1 MNQWTI
7 EVGESDFEVE
17 VLERSH
23 QDPVM
28 VDFWAPWCG
37 PCRVLGPV
45 LERLAEE
52 QKGAFILAKVNVD
65 ENQGLASLFRIQGIP
80 AVKIFKGGEIADEFT
95 GALPE
100 DAVREVLS
108 RVLPSDA
115 DNRVL
120 DAKRLEEHGKQD
132 EAKTIYREVL
142 DKVPSHAGALLAMGQ
157 LFMGSD
163 DREAVNFLERVPLG
177 TLERK
182 QADQLIAREKLREG
196 IEEDEST
203 LRATLKKNPNNL
215 EARFK
220 LGSVL
225 ATFERYEAA
234 LNEFLTVMKQQ
245 KDFQDGDARK
255 AMLQIFEVL
264 GHQHELTDRYRSE
277 LAKVLYS

>member
-1 MNQWTI
+1 MNQWTL
-7 EVGESDFEVE
+7 EVGETDFEME

-23 QDPVM
+23 RAPVM

-65 ENQGLASLFRIQGIP
+65 ENQGLASLYRIQGIP
-80 AVKIFKGGEIADEFT
+80 AVKIFKDGKIADEFT

-108 RVLPSDA
+108 RVLPSKA

-120 DAKRLEEHGKQD
+120 EARALEDQGKLD
-132 EAKTIYREVL
+132 EAQTVYQEVL
-142 DKVPSHAGALLAMGQ
+142 DSVPLHAGALLAMGR
-157 LFMGSD
+157 LLMANGAGEGMS
-163 DREAVNFLERVPLG
+163 FLERVPLA
-177 TLERK
+177 TPER
-182 QADQLIAREKLREG
+182 QEADQLIARQKLREG
-196 IEEDEST
+196 IDEDEAT
-203 LRATLKKNPNNL
+203 LRAKLEANPNDL

-225 ATFERYEAA
+225 AASETFEEA
-234 LNEFLTVMKQQ
+234 LSEFLIVMKQQ
-245 KDFQDGDARK
+245 KDFQDGAARK
-255 AMLQIFEVL
+255 AMLQIFAVL
-264 GHQHELTDRYRSE
+264 GHQHELTDRYRAE

>member
-7 EVGESDFEVE
+7 EVGETDFQTE

-23 QDPVM
+23 QAPVV

-52 QKGAFILAKVNVD
+52 HKGAFILAKVNVD
-65 ENQGLASLFRIQGIP
+65 ENQELASLFRIQGIP
-80 AVKIFKGGEIADEFT
+80 AVKLFKAGEVADEFT

-108 RVLPSDA
+108 RVLPSEA
-115 DNRVL
+115 DYRVL
-120 DAKRLEEHGKQD
+120 EAKALENQGKPD
-132 EAKTIYREVL
+132 EAQAVCQEVL
-142 DKVPSHAGALLAMGQ
+142 DSVPLHPGALLAMGR
-157 LFMGSD
+157 LLIANGD
-163 DREAVNFLERVPLG
+163 GAGTGFLERVPL
-177 TLERK
+177 TMPERK
-182 QADQLIAREKLREG
+182 EADQLIARQKLREG
-196 IEEDEST
+196 MGEDEPT
-203 LRATLKKNPNNL
+203 LRSALETNPNDL
-215 EARFK
+215 EARFQ

-225 ATFERYEAA
+225 AASERFEEA
-234 LNEFLTVMKQQ
+234 LSEFLTVMKQQ
-245 KDFQDGDARK
+245 KDFHEGGARK

>member
-7 EVGESDFEVE
+7 EVGEADFEAE
-17 VLERSH
+17 VIERSN
-23 QDPVM
+23 QAPVM

-65 ENQGLASLFRIQGIP
+65 ENQELASRYQIQGIP
-80 AVKIFKGGEIADEFT
+80 AVKLFKEGKIADEFT

-108 RVLPSDA
+108 RVLPSEA

-120 DAKRLEEHGKQD
+120 EASALEVQGKQD
-132 EAKTIYREVL
+132 EAQAVYREVL
-142 DKVPSHAGALLAMGQ
+142 DTVPLHAGALLAMGR
-157 LFMGSD
+157 LLMANGNGEGMS
-163 DREAVNFLERVPLG
+163 FLERVPMA
-177 TLERK
+177 TPERK
-182 QADQLIAREKLREG
+182 EADQLIARQKLGEG
-196 IEEDEST
+196 IEEDEAT
-203 LRATLKKNPNNL
+203 LRATLEANPNDP
-215 EARFK
+215 EAHFK

-225 ATFERYEAA
+225 AASEKFEEA
-234 LNEFLTVMKQQ
+234 LSEFLTVLKHQ
-245 KDFQDGDARK
+245 KDFQDGAARK

>member
-7 EVGESDFEVE
+7 EVGETDFETE

-23 QDPVM
+23 QAPVM

-52 QKGAFILAKVNVD
+52 QKGNFILAKVNVD

-80 AVKIFKGGEIADEFT
+80 AVKIFKDGKIADEFT

-108 RVLPSDA
+108 RVLPSEA

-120 DAKRLEEHGKQD
+120 EAKALEDQGKQD
-132 EAKTIYREVL
+132 EAQAVYREVL
-142 DKVPSHAGALLAMGQ
+142 DSVALHAGALLAMGR
-157 LFMGSD
+157 LLIANGDGEGMS
-163 DREAVNFLERVPLG
+163 FLERVPLA
-177 TLERK
+177 TPER
-182 QADQLIAREKLREG
+182 QEAEQLIARQKLKEG
-196 IEEDEST
+196 IGEDEST
-203 LRATLKKNPNNL
+203 LRAKLETNPNDL

-225 ATFERYEAA
+225 AASERYEEA
-234 LNEFLTVMKQQ
+234 LSEFLTVMKQQ
-245 KDFQDGDARK
+245 KDFHDGGARK

-264 GHQHELTDRYRSE
+264 GHQHELTDRYRAE

>member
-7 EVGESDFEVE
+7 EVGETDFETE
-17 VLERSH
+17 VIERSH
-23 QDPVM
+23 QALVM

-65 ENQGLASLFRIQGIP
+65 ENQGLASLFQIQGIP
-80 AVKIFKGGEIADEFT
+80 AVKLFKDGKIADEFT

-108 RVLPSDA
+108 RVLPSEA

-120 DAKRLEEHGKQD
+120 AAKGLEDQGKQD
-132 EAKTIYREVL
+132 EAQAIYREVL
-142 DKVPSHAGALLAMGQ
+142 EKKPSHAGALLAMGR
-157 LFMGSD
+157 LLMARD
-163 DREAVNFLERVPLG
+163 DGEGVNFLERVPLA
-177 TLERK
+177 TPERNE
-182 QADQLIAREKLREG
+182 ADQLIARQRLREG
-196 IEEDEST
+196 VGIDEST
-203 LRATLKKNPNNL
+203 LRSALEVNPNNL
-215 EARFK
+215 ESRFK

-225 ATFERYEAA
+225 AASERYEEA
-234 LNEFLTVMKQQ
+234 LAEFLTVMKQQ
-245 KDFQDGDARK
+245 KDFQDSGARK

>member
-1 MNQWTI
+1 
-7 EVGESDFEVE
+7 
-17 VLERSH
+17 
-23 QDPVM
+23 M

-80 AVKIFKGGEIADEFT
+80 AVKIFKDGKIADEFT

-100 DAVREVLS
+100 DAVREVLL
-108 RVLPSDA
+108 RVLPSEA

-120 DAKRLEEHGKQD
+120 EAKALEDQGKQD
-132 EAKTIYREVL
+132 EAQAVYREVL
-142 DKVPSHAGALLAMGQ
+142 DSVTLHAGALLAMGR
-157 LFMGSD
+157 LLMANGDGEGMS
-163 DREAVNFLERVPLG
+163 FLEQVPLA
-177 TLERK
+177 TPER
-182 QADQLIAREKLREG
+182 QEADQLIARQRLREG
-196 IEEDEST
+196 VGEDEST
-203 LRATLKKNPNNL
+203 LRGALEVNPNNL

-225 ATFERYEAA
+225 AASEMYEEA
-234 LNEFLTVMKQQ
+234 LDEILTVMKQQ
-245 KDFQDGDARK
+245 KDFQDGAARK

-264 GHQHELTDRYRSE
+264 GHQHELTDRFRSE

>member
-7 EVGESDFEVE
+7 EVGETDFDTE

-23 QDPVM
+23 QAPVM

-65 ENQGLASLFRIQGIP
+65 ENQGLASLYRIQGIP
-80 AVKIFKGGEIADEFT
+80 AVKIFKDGKIADEFT

-108 RVLPSDA
+108 RVLPSEA

-120 DAKRLEEHGKQD
+120 EAKALEDQGKLD
-132 EAKTIYREVL
+132 EAQAVYRGVL
-142 DKVPSHAGALLAMGQ
+142 DSVPLHAGALLAMGR
-157 LFMGSD
+157 LLMASD
-163 DREAVNFLERVPLG
+163 DGEGVNFLERVPLA
-177 TLERK
+177 TPER
-182 QADQLIAREKLREG
+182 QEADQLIARQKLKEG
-196 IEEDEST
+196 FGEDEST
-203 LRATLKKNPNNL
+203 LRATLKPNPNDL

-225 ATFERYEAA
+225 AASERYEEA
-234 LNEFLTVMKQQ
+234 LSEFLTVMKQQ
-245 KDFQDGDARK
+245 KDFQDGGARK
-255 AMLQIFEVL
+255 AMLQIFAVL
-264 GHQHELTDRYRSE
+264 GHQHELSDRFRSE

>member
-7 EVGESDFEVE
+7 EVGETDFETE

-23 QDPVM
+23 QAPVM

-45 LERLAEE
+45 LERLAKE

-65 ENQGLASLFRIQGIP
+65 ENRGLASLFRIQGIP
-80 AVKIFKGGEIADEFT
+80 AVKLFKDGKIADEFT

-108 RVLPSDA
+108 RVLPLEA

-120 DAKRLEEHGKQD
+120 KAKALENQGKQD
-132 EAKTIYREVL
+132 EAQAVYREIL
-142 DKVPSHAGALLAMGQ
+142 DSVPLHAGALLAMGR
-157 LFMGSD
+157 LLMASD
-163 DREAVNFLERVPLG
+163 DGEGVNFLERVPLA
-177 TLERK
+177 TPERNE
-182 QADQLIAREKLREG
+182 ADQLIARQRLREG
-196 IEEDEST
+196 VGEDEST
-203 LRATLKKNPNNL
+203 LRGALEVNPNNL

-225 ATFERYEAA
+225 AASERYEEA
-234 LNEFLTVMKQQ
+234 LDEFLTVMKQQ
-245 KDFQDGDARK
+245 KDFQDGGARK
-255 AMLQIFEVL
+255 AILQIFAVL

>member
-1 MNQWTI
+1 MNQWTL
-7 EVGESDFEVE
+7 EVGETDFEME

-23 QDPVM
+23 RAPVM

-65 ENQGLASLFRIQGIP
+65 ENQGLASLYRIQGIP
-80 AVKIFKGGEIADEFT
+80 AVKIFKDGKIADEFT

-108 RVLPSDA
+108 RVLPSEA

-120 DAKRLEEHGKQD
+120 EARALEDQGKLD
-132 EAKTIYREVL
+132 EAQTVYQEVL
-142 DKVPSHAGALLAMGQ
+142 DSVPLHAGALLAMGR
-157 LFMGSD
+157 LLMANGAGEGMS
-163 DREAVNFLERVPLG
+163 FLERVPLA
-177 TLERK
+177 TPER
-182 QADQLIAREKLREG
+182 QEADQLIARQKLREG
-196 IEEDEST
+196 IDEDEAT
-203 LRATLKKNPNNL
+203 LRAKLEANPNDL

-225 ATFERYEAA
+225 AASETFEEA
-234 LNEFLTVMKQQ
+234 LSEFLIVMKQQ
-245 KDFQDGDARK
+245 KDFQDGAARK
-255 AMLQIFEVL
+255 AMLQIFAVL
-264 GHQHELTDRYRSE
+264 GHQHELTDRYRAE

>member
-7 EVGESDFEVE
+7 EVGETDFEAE

-23 QDPVM
+23 QAPVM

-45 LERLAEE
+45 LECLAEE

-80 AVKIFKGGEIADEFT
+80 AVKLFKDVKIADEFT

-108 RVLPSDA
+108 RVLPSEA
-115 DNRVL
+115 DIRVREG
-120 DAKRLEEHGKQD
+120 KSLEDQGKQD
-132 EAKTIYREVL
+132 EARAVYEEVL
-142 DKVPSHAGALLAMGQ
+142 QAISQHAGALLAMGR
-157 LFMGSD
+157 LLIARD
-163 DREAVNFLERVPLG
+163 DGEGKSFLERVPL
-177 TLERK
+177 TAPEREE
-182 QADQLIAREKLREG
+182 ADKLIARQKLKEG
-196 IEEDEST
+196 IGEDEST
-203 LRATLKKNPNNL
+203 LRTTL
-215 EARFK
+215 EANPDDLETRFK

-225 ATFERYEAA
+225 AAFERYDEA
-234 LNEFLTVMKQQ
+234 LSEFLTVMKKQ
-245 KDFQDGDARK
+245 KDFQDGGARK

>member
-1 MNQWTI
+1 MNQWTL
-7 EVGESDFEVE
+7 EVGETDFETE

-23 QDPVM
+23 QAPVM

-52 QKGAFILAKVNVD
+52 QRGAFILAKVNVD

-80 AVKIFKGGEIADEFT
+80 AVKIFKDGKIADEFT

-108 RVLPSDA
+108 RVLPSEA

-120 DAKRLEEHGKQD
+120 EAKALEDQGKQD
-132 EAKTIYREVL
+132 EALAIYREVL
-142 DKVPSHAGALLAMGQ
+142 EKEPSHAGALLAMGR
-157 LFMGSD
+157 LLMANGDGEGMS
-163 DREAVNFLERVPLG
+163 FLEQVPLA
-177 TLERK
+177 TPER
-182 QADQLIAREKLREG
+182 QEADQLIARQRLREG
-196 IEEDEST
+196 VGEDEST
-203 LRATLKKNPNNL
+203 LRGALEVNPNNL

-225 ATFERYEAA
+225 AASEMYEEA
-234 LNEFLTVMKQQ
+234 LDEFLTVMKQQ
-245 KDFQDGDARK
+245 KDFQDGAARK

-264 GHQHELTDRYRSE
+264 GHQHELTDRFRSE

>member
-1 MNQWTI
+1 VNQWTI
-7 EVGESDFEVE
+7 EVGETDFETE
-17 VLERSH
+17 VIERSH
-23 QDPVM
+23 QAPVM

-80 AVKIFKGGEIADEFT
+80 AVKIFKDGKIADEFT

-108 RVLPSDA
+108 RVLPSEA

-120 DAKRLEEHGKQD
+120 EAKALEDQGKQD
-132 EAKTIYREVL
+132 EAQAVYREVL
-142 DKVPSHAGALLAMGQ
+142 DSVTLHAGALLAMGR
-157 LFMGSD
+157 LLMANGDGEGMS
-163 DREAVNFLERVPLG
+163 FLEQVPLA
-177 TLERK
+177 TPER
-182 QADQLIAREKLREG
+182 QEADQLIARQRLREG
-196 IEEDEST
+196 VGEDEST
-203 LRATLKKNPNNL
+203 LRGALEVNPNNL

-225 ATFERYEAA
+225 AASEMYEEA
-234 LNEFLTVMKQQ
+234 LDEFLTVMKQQ
-245 KDFQDGDARK
+245 KDFQDGAARK

-264 GHQHELTDRYRSE
+264 GHQHELTDRFRSE

>member
-7 EVGESDFEVE
+7 EVGETDFETE

-23 QDPVM
+23 QAPVM

-52 QKGAFILAKVNVD
+52 HKGAFILAKVNVD
-65 ENQGLASLFRIQGIP
+65 ENQELASLFRIQGIP
-80 AVKIFKGGEIADEFT
+80 AVKLFKAGEVADEFT

-108 RVLPSDA
+108 RVLPSEA

-120 DAKRLEEHGKQD
+120 EAKVLEDQGKPD
-132 EAKTIYREVL
+132 EAQAVYQEVL
-142 DKVPSHAGALLAMGQ
+142 DSVPLHPGALLAMGR
-157 LFMGSD
+157 LLIANGD
-163 DREAVNFLERVPLG
+163 GGGTGFLERVPL
-177 TLERK
+177 TTPERK
-182 QADQLIAREKLREG
+182 EADQLIARQKLREG
-196 IEEDEST
+196 MGEDEPT
-203 LRATLKKNPNNL
+203 LRSALETNPNDL
-215 EARFK
+215 EARFQ

-225 ATFERYEAA
+225 AVSERFEEA
-234 LNEFLTVMKQQ
+234 LSEFLTVMKQQ
-245 KDFQDGDARK
+245 KDFHDGGARK

>member
-7 EVGESDFEVE
+7 EVGEADFEKE
-17 VLERSH
+17 VLEGSH
-23 QDPVM
+23 QAPVM
-28 VDFWAPWCG
+28 VDFWASWCG

-80 AVKIFKGGEIADEFT
+80 AVKLFKDGKIADEFT

-108 RVLPSDA
+108 RVLPSEV

-120 DAKRLEEHGKQD
+120 EARALEDQGKQD
-132 EAKTIYREVL
+132 EAQTVYQEVL
-142 DKVPSHAGALLAMGQ
+142 DSVPVHAGALLAMGR
-157 LFMGSD
+157 LLIANGDGEGMS
-163 DREAVNFLERVPLG
+163 FLERVPLS
-177 TLERK
+177 TPERK
-182 QADQLIAREKLREG
+182 EADQLIARQKLREG
-196 IEEDEST
+196 IGEDEST
-203 LRATLKKNPNNL
+203 LRATLEANPNDL

-225 ATFERYEAA
+225 AASERFEEA
-234 LNEFLTVMKQQ
+234 LSEFITVMKQQ
-245 KDFQDGDARK
+245 KDFQNGAARK
-255 AMLQIFEVL
+255 AMLHIFEVL

>member
-7 EVGESDFEVE
+7 EVGEADFETE
-17 VLERSH
+17 VVERSH
-23 QDPVM
+23 QTPVM
-28 VDFWAPWCG
+28 VDFWASWCG

-80 AVKIFKGGEIADEFT
+80 AVKFFKEGKIADEFT

-108 RVLPSDA
+108 RVLPSAA

-120 DAKRLEEHGKQD
+120 EARALEDQGKHEVAQ
-132 EAKTIYREVL
+132 AVYREVL
-142 DKVPSHAGALLAMGQ
+142 DSVPLHAGALLAMGR
-157 LFMGSD
+157 LLMANGDGDGMS
-163 DREAVNFLERVPLG
+163 FLERVPLA
-177 TLERK
+177 TPERK
-182 QADQLIAREKLREG
+182 EADQLIARHKLREG
-196 IEEDEST
+196 IEEDEAT
-203 LRATLKKNPNNL
+203 LRAKLEANPNDL
-215 EARFK
+215 ETRFK

-225 ATFERYEAA
+225 AVFERFEEA
-234 LNEFLTVMKQQ
+234 LSEFLTVMKQQ
-245 KDFQDGDARK
+245 KDFQDGAARK

-264 GHQHELTDRYRSE
+264 GHPHELTGRYRSE

>member
-7 EVGESDFEVE
+7 EVGETDFETE

-23 QDPVM
+23 QAPVM

-80 AVKIFKGGEIADEFT
+80 AVKIFKDGKIADEFT

-108 RVLPSDA
+108 RVLPSEA

-120 DAKRLEEHGKQD
+120 EAKALEDQGKQD
-132 EAKTIYREVL
+132 EAQAVYREIL
-142 DKVPSHAGALLAMGQ
+142 DSVPLHAGALLAMGR
-157 LFMGSD
+157 LLVANGDGEGMS
-163 DREAVNFLERVPLG
+163 FLERVPL
-177 TLERK
+177 TTPER
-182 QADQLIAREKLREG
+182 QEADQLIARQKLKEG
-196 IEEDEST
+196 IGENEST
-203 LRATLKKNPNNL
+203 LRATLEAEPNDL
-215 EARFK
+215 EARIK

-225 ATFERYEAA
+225 AVFERYEEA
-234 LNEFLTVMKQQ
+234 LSEFLTVMKQQ
-245 KDFQDGDARK
+245 KDFQDGAARK

>member
-1 MNQWTI
+1 MNQWTL
-7 EVGESDFEVE
+7 EVGETDFETE
-17 VLERSH
+17 VIERSH
-23 QDPVM
+23 QAPVM

-80 AVKIFKGGEIADEFT
+80 AVKIFKDGKIADEFT

-108 RVLPSDA
+108 RVLPSEA

-120 DAKRLEEHGKQD
+120 EAKALEDQGKQD
-132 EAKTIYREVL
+132 EAQAVYREVL
-142 DKVPSHAGALLAMGQ
+142 DSVTLHAGALLAMGR
-157 LFMGSD
+157 LLMANGDGEGMS
-163 DREAVNFLERVPLG
+163 FLEQVPLA
-177 TLERK
+177 TPER
-182 QADQLIAREKLREG
+182 QEADQLIARQRLREG
-196 IEEDEST
+196 VGEDEST
-203 LRATLKKNPNNL
+203 LRGALEVNPNNL

-225 ATFERYEAA
+225 AASEMYEEA
-234 LNEFLTVMKQQ
+234 LDEILTVMKQQ
-245 KDFQDGDARK
+245 KDFQDGAARK

-264 GHQHELTDRYRSE
+264 GHQHELTDRFRSE

>member
-1 MNQWTI
+1 MNQWTL
-7 EVGESDFEVE
+7 EVGETDFETE
-17 VLERSH
+17 VIERSH
-23 QDPVM
+23 QAPVM

-80 AVKIFKGGEIADEFT
+80 AVKIFKDGKIADEFT

-108 RVLPSDA
+108 RVLPSEA

-120 DAKRLEEHGKQD
+120 EAKALEDQGKQD
-132 EAKTIYREVL
+132 EAQAVYREVL
-142 DKVPSHAGALLAMGQ
+142 DSVTLHAGALLAMGR
-157 LFMGSD
+157 LLMANGDGEGMS
-163 DREAVNFLERVPLG
+163 FLEQVPLA
-177 TLERK
+177 TPER
-182 QADQLIAREKLREG
+182 QEADQLIARQRLREG
-196 IEEDEST
+196 VGEDEST
-203 LRATLKKNPNNL
+203 LRGALEVNPNNL

-225 ATFERYEAA
+225 AASEMYEEA
-234 LNEFLTVMKQQ
+234 LDEFLTVMKQQ
-245 KDFQDGDARK
+245 KDFQDGAARK

-264 GHQHELTDRYRSE
+264 GHQHELTDRFRSE

>member
-7 EVGESDFEVE
+7 EVGEADFETE

-23 QDPVM
+23 QAPVM

-80 AVKIFKGGEIADEFT
+80 AVKLFKDGKIADEFT

-108 RVLPSDA
+108 RVLPSEA

-120 DAKRLEEHGKQD
+120 EARALEDQGKLD
-132 EAKTIYREVL
+132 EAQTVYQEVL
-142 DKVPSHAGALLAMGQ
+142 DSVPLHAGALLAMGR
-157 LFMGSD
+157 LLMANGAGEGMS
-163 DREAVNFLERVPLG
+163 FLERVPLA
-177 TLERK
+177 TPER
-182 QADQLIAREKLREG
+182 QEADQLIARQKLREG
-196 IEEDEST
+196 IDEDEAT
-203 LRATLKKNPNNL
+203 LRAKLEANPNDL

-225 ATFERYEAA
+225 AASETFEEA
-234 LNEFLTVMKQQ
+234 LSEFLIVMKQQ
-245 KDFQDGDARK
+245 KDFQDGAARK
-255 AMLQIFEVL
+255 AMLQIFAVL
-264 GHQHELTDRYRSE
+264 GHQHELTDRYRAE

>member
-1 MNQWTI
+1 MNRWTI
-7 EVGESDFEVE
+7 EVGETDFETE

-23 QDPVM
+23 QAPVM

-65 ENQGLASLFRIQGIP
+65 ESQGLASLFRIQGIP
-80 AVKIFKGGEIADEFT
+80 AVKIFKDGKIADEFT

-108 RVLPSDA
+108 RVLPSGA

-120 DAKRLEEHGKQD
+120 EAKALEDQGKQD
-132 EAKTIYREVL
+132 EAQAVYREVL
-142 DKVPSHAGALLAMGQ
+142 DSVPSHAGTLLAMGR
-157 LFMGSD
+157 LLIANGDGEGMS
-163 DREAVNFLERVPLG
+163 FLERVPL
-177 TLERK
+177 TTSER
-182 QADQLIAREKLREG
+182 QEADQLIARQKLKQG
-196 IEEDEST
+196 IGEDESA
-203 LRATLKKNPNNL
+203 LRATLEPNPNDL

-225 ATFERYEAA
+225 AASERYEEA
-234 LNEFLTVMKQQ
+234 LDEFLTVMKQQ
-245 KDFQDGDARK
+245 KDFQNDGPRK

-264 GHQHELTDRYRSE
+264 GHQHELSDRFRSE

>member
-7 EVGESDFEVE
+7 EVGESDFETE

-23 QDPVM
+23 QAPVM

-65 ENQGLASLFRIQGIP
+65 ENQGLANLFQIQGIP
-80 AVKIFKGGEIADEFT
+80 AVKFFKDGKIADEFT
-95 GALPE
+95 GSLPE

-108 RVLPSDA
+108 RVLPSKA

-120 DAKRLEEHGKQD
+120 EARALEDQGKQD
-132 EAKTIYREVL
+132 EAQAVYREVL
-142 DKVPSHAGALLAMGQ
+142 DSVPLHAGALLAMGR
-157 LFMGSD
+157 LLMANGD
-163 DREAVNFLERVPLG
+163 GEGLGLLERVPL
-177 TLERK
+177 TTPERK
-182 QADQLIAREKLREG
+182 EADQLIARQKLREG

-203 LRATLKKNPNNL
+203 LRATLEANPNDL

-220 LGSVL
+220 LGSIL
-225 ATFERYEAA
+225 AASERYEEA
-234 LNEFLTVMKQQ
+234 LSEFLTVMKQQ
-245 KDFQDGDARK
+245 KEFHDGAARK

-264 GHQHELTDRYRSE
+264 GHQHELTNRYRSE

>member
-7 EVGESDFEVE
+7 EVGEADFEAE
-17 VLERSH
+17 VIERSN
-23 QDPVM
+23 QAPVM

-65 ENQGLASLFRIQGIP
+65 ENQELASRFQIQGIP
-80 AVKIFKGGEIADEFT
+80 AVKLFKEGKIADEFT

-108 RVLPSDA
+108 RVLPSEA

-120 DAKRLEEHGKQD
+120 EARALEDQGKQD
-132 EAKTIYREVL
+132 EAQSVYLEVL
-142 DKVPSHAGALLAMGQ
+142 DSVPLHAGALLAMGR
-157 LFMGSD
+157 LLMANGDGEGMS
-163 DREAVNFLERVPLG
+163 FLERVPPA
-177 TLERK
+177 TPERK
-182 QADQLIAREKLREG
+182 EADQLIARQKLREG
-196 IEEDEST
+196 IEEDEAP
-203 LRATLKKNPNNL
+203 LRATLEANPNDL

-225 ATFERYEAA
+225 AASERFEEA
-234 LNEFLTVMKQQ
+234 LSEFLTVMKQQ
-245 KDFQDGDARK
+245 KDFHDGAARK